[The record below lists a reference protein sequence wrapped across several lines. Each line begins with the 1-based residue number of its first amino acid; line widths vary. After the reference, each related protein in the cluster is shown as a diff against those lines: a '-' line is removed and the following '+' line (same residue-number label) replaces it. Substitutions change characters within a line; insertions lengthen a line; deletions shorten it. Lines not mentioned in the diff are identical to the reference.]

1 MNGWVNGGGSLG
13 DLMRQLV
20 FQAHTNDTAV
30 TSGLQPALC
39 AHVTA
44 RGPVSPGQGS
54 TTRRICSRLA
64 GSDPSKDQG

>member
-13 DLMRQLV
+13 ELMRQLA

-44 RGPVSPGQGS
+44 RGPSQSRAGKHNATHLLQIGRLGS
-54 TTRRICSRLA
+54 E
-64 GSDPSKDQG
+64 